1 MTTTN
6 GQDGIVA
13 HPHTTV
19 LRAPTGHF
27 TLSSIHNRSDM
38 AARVNTHVEQTLL
51 SVQRHTS
58 GNTCAGSPKDSP
70 VRPPATLLSQ
80 HRQECLCYISASL
93 ARFKKRR
100 SHSHALLRRRS
111 ASYTGTDV
119 PTRPPQPLRR
129 RSSPREPAPAAI
141 GLRKPLWRRASARS
155 FRAET
160 DLCPDLRLDPCLPYP
175 RPNLRPDP
183 CLPIGGGQDQRVGRR
198 RSRLGSRQR

>member
-1 MTTTN
+1 MLPCRDLSSTEARRCSGSRTTAWPCPLTSCRIMTTTN

-111 ASYTGTDV
+111 ASYTGAGV
-119 PTRPPQPLRR
+119 PTRPP
-129 RSSPREPAPAAI
+129 
-141 GLRKPLWRRASARS
+141 
-155 FRAET
+155 
-160 DLCPDLRLDPCLPYP
+160 
-175 RPNLRPDP
+175 
-183 CLPIGGGQDQRVGRR
+183 
-198 RSRLGSRQR
+198 